1 MQPVEQVRIQEFRHG
16 KPTAL
21 HKNLAKAKVRE
32 NREYMGR
39 VRGVILPEA
48 GHICYAVAGCQLVAG
63 VVVPCDEAERRGCF
77 VAEQVMAVRNSM
89 VAAASPQYVL
99 TQDEK
104 NSRRIGLPAQ
114 KPSAC

>member
-16 KPTAL
+16 KPTAF

-48 GHICYAVAGCQLVAG
+48 GHICDAVAGRQLVAG
-63 VVVPCDEAERRGCF
+63 VVVPCDEAERGD
-77 VAEQVMAVRNSM
+77 
-89 VAAASPQYVL
+89 ASSL
-99 TQDEK
+99 
-104 NSRRIGLPAQ
+104 NR
-114 KPSAC
+114 